1 MAGGKFTITM
11 KRLRDMQFVAKFD
24 KEQFED
30 LMLDEPE
37 NVPGGRDEYPNASRI
52 LAVAITNCLSASLT
66 FCLEK
71 AHNPLDDL
79 EATTTVHIDRNEKGY
94 WRVRNVDVELT
105 AGFDQLDEKTMK
117 KFEKCK
123 ERFFNYCIV
132 SASIKEGIDIN
143 VKTTAVQKS

>member
-11 KRLRDMQFVAKFD
+11 KRISGMQFQATFD

-37 NVPGGRDEYPNASRI
+37 SVPGGKDEYPNASRI

-71 AHNPLDDL
+71 SHAPLDDL
-79 EATTTVHIDRNEKGY
+79 EASTTVEIDRNEEGL
-94 WRVRNVDVELT
+94 WRVKNVDVDLK
-105 AGFDQLDEKTMK
+105 AGFDKLDESTMK
-117 KFEKCK
+117 RFEKCK
-123 ERFFNYCIV
+123 DRFFKYCIV
-132 SASIKEGIDIN
+132 SASIKDGIDIN
-143 VKTTAVQKS
+143 VNTTAVQK